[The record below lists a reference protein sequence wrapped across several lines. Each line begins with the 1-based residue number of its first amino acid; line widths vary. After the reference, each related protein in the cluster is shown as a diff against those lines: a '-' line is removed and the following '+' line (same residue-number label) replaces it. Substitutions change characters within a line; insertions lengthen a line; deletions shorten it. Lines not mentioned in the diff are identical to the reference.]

1 MTLYQM
7 GEPVRVV
14 PFDDITLSKEEMA
27 ARITKTNTD
36 CFGICREY
44 IDRLAARDCLY
55 VRAVEALSSY
65 EGVILYTLSNS
76 PDGPCDGYSFVHSM
90 LCPAETEE
98 VTFDGTIDDLFD
110 LLRNEESHA

>member
-1 MTLYQM
+1 MTLYQI

-14 PFDDITLSKEEMA
+14 PFDDIALSREEMA
-27 ARITKTNTD
+27 ALITKTKTT
-36 CFGICREY
+36 CFGIRREN
-44 IDRLAARDCLY
+44 IDRLAARGCLY
-55 VRAVEALSSY
+55 VRSVEVSSY
-65 EGVILYTLSNS
+65 EGVIFYTLSKS